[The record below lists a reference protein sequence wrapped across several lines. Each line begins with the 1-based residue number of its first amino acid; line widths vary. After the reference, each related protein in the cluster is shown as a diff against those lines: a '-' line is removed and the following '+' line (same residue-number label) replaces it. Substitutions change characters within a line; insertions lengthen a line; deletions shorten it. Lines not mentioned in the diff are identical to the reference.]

1 MSYYETVE
9 DIESEGEEVE
19 EESEVEEEIVVPKR
33 RKQKKWK
40 DPSKPKRAMSAFF
53 CYSQAERPNV
63 KINHPEASFG
73 DVARL
78 LSAQYKALT
87 EKEMKKY
94 VKKAE
99 QDKVRYQEE
108 MKHYVP
114 MDDPTGGKRKKAKK
128 DPNAPKRNM
137 SAYFLFSVHIRP
149 TVKIENPEAAFGDIA
164 RIISA
169 QYKALKPGER
179 ENWDT
184 KAAADKVRYQREMEA
199 YRAGM

>member
-9 DIESEGEEVE
+9 DISGDEEVE
-19 EESEVEEEIVVPKR
+19 EESEEEEEVVPKR

-40 DPSKPKRAMSAFF
+40 DPNKPKRAMSAFF

-63 KINHPEASFG
+63 KANHPEASFG
-73 DVARL
+73 DVARI
-78 LSAQYKALT
+78 LSSQYKALS
-87 EKEMKKY
+87 EKEMKKW

-99 QDKVRYQEE
+99 QDKIRYQEE

-149 TVKIENPEAAFGDIA
+149 TVKDENPEAAFGDIA

-169 QYKALKPGER
+169 KYKALGDDER
-179 ENWDT
+179 KEWEE
-184 KAAADKVRYQREMEA
+184 KAAEDKERYQREMEA